1 MLPGT
6 EFIGTLLQ
14 AEGIIL
20 IIVLI
25 LIVILV
31 VCWFRACPLSERFQ
45 SGR

>member
-25 LIVILV
+25 LTFILV
-31 VCWFRACPLSERFQ
+31 VCWFRACPLAERFR
-45 SGR
+45 SGK

>member
-1 MLPGT
+1 MLPGS

-20 IIVLI
+20 ITVLI

-31 VCWFRACPLSERFQ
+31 FCWFRACPLAERFRT
-45 SGR
+45 GK